1 MSGGFQRPV
10 EEVAH
15 RLVEHA
21 SESGQPDNRRNSV
34 VGLPARNGARIDT
47 ELHGDPI
54 DRVTRVPTR
63 LTDAVTKSRRLAFYD
78 ILCHGSDAAL
88 YTMTMTRQDEPTT
101 ESPHFATL
109 LVMALDPK
117 EIGERIASRR
127 KELGWTHQRL
137 ADVMNVELRTVQR
150 WQEGIDAQGKSL
162 LPRLHTLMDLAEK
175 MGVERS
181 YFVEGQAAPDTQPGL
196 LKDVADGVE
205 QLERS
210 SEDVLGR
217 LDEALARLERI
228 EAAVLP
234 PGETRRDQN

>member
-1 MSGGFQRPV
+1 
-10 EEVAH
+10 
-15 RLVEHA
+15 
-21 SESGQPDNRRNSV
+21 
-34 VGLPARNGARIDT
+34 
-47 ELHGDPI
+47 
-54 DRVTRVPTR
+54 
-63 LTDAVTKSRRLAFYD
+63 
-78 ILCHGSDAAL
+78 
-88 YTMTMTRQDEPTT
+88 MTTTRQDTPTT
-101 ESPHFATL
+101 KLPHFATL

-117 EIGERIASRR
+117 EIGERISKRR

-137 ADVMNVELRTVQR
+137 ADVMNVELRTAQR

-175 MGVERS
+175 MEVERS

-196 LKDVADGVE
+196 LKDVADAVE

-234 PGETRRDQN
+234 PGETHRGQH